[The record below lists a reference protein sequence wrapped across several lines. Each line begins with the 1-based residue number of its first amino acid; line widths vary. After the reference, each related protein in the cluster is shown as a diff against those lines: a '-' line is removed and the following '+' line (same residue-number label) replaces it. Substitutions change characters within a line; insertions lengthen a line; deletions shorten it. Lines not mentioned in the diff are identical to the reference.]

1 MCARSYPD
9 VIPPPSSDAAD
20 VKIKGNDRWFEDDD
34 FNKASDDADLFD
46 VEEGHDDVSVT
57 SFGGEVG
64 GRTKKDKHS
73 TKTKPT
79 LKFNEVDD
87 HARKASDRL
96 MDSFSEL
103 TAYLKRSWPQDRFNE
118 IMLARAIVVW
128 MSTQRMDT
136 PCVGDMESPRG
147 VMQLNCHAFAFRIES
162 NRKAGL
168 QCAIIT
174 GLVKAARYEPGDTKL
189 PTTNWTAVY
198 CGDFG
203 WQIVHPFWI
212 CRALF
217 GQNLGGW
224 TKVEADGKSMRQQE
238 KAAGGIV
245 RNTFQDRY
253 FMPKPSEFL
262 YEAFPFQK
270 DWQLVEP
277 KAQLK
282 TKEEFYKYPYL
293 LPPFHGQALTL
304 ESEQSCVLETVN
316 GFSRIQLKAKTTN
329 AHMLN
334 LQYELFKKDG
344 HDDSDDSKNVLARMV
359 FNSRA
364 NEHFI
369 FDVRFPRTGT
379 YKLVIYGGPYK
390 STALRLCE
398 VLIKCKQTMKD
409 FDLLPLSCE
418 HFGYGPGPVS
428 MEAGLMMPTKPSGLI
443 PVNKNDKKLT
453 TEIKFQIRDDF
464 VKHEQYSAAIHGG
477 EVGGRRAAKIDG
489 SDFVKGVNDESVSEK
504 EHVSVKITTEYQLV
518 ITVRLPQEGEFGVTI
533 HKAASVSGGLQ
544 EKAICNYLVSTLQY
558 HGAFYKAN
566 VKNIKAEM
574 TRVCSEPASGADM
587 KKKIENID
595 SLLNKARKEKIPDTD
610 EDVCM
615 AETMKEFLKCKDC
628 TYYVIATSVT
638 TSTCP
643 FEL

>member
-1 MCARSYPD
+1 MGCGGSTPPPPLLAPPPPHREPTPLPPDKAEVIIDTAVDEHELSSTEETYPD
-9 VIPPPSSDAAD
+9 VIPPPSSEATD

-34 FNKASDDADLFD
+34 FNKASDDADLFN
-46 VEEGHDDVSVT
+46 VEEGRDDISVT
-57 SFGGEVG
+57 SLGWEVG

-73 TKTKPT
+73 TKAKPT

-96 MDSFSEL
+96 MDSFREL
-103 TAYLKRSWPQDRFNE
+103 TAYLKRSGSQDRFNE

-136 PCVGDMESPRG
+136 PCVGDIESPRG
-147 VMQLNCHAFAFRIES
+147 VMQLVKERRMTYTTCYALLCRFLMLINNLELT
-162 NRKAGL
+162 L
-168 QCAIIT
+168 QCAIIN
-174 GLVKAARYEPGDTKL
+174 GLVKAARYEPGNTKL

-217 GQNLGGW
+217 GNNIGGW
-224 TKVEADGKSMRQQE
+224 TKVEADGKLMRQKE
-238 KAAGGIV
+238 KAFGGIV

-270 DWQLVEP
+270 DWQMVKPE
-277 KAQLK
+277 AHLK

-293 LPPFHGQALTL
+293 LPPFHGQALNL
-304 ESEQSCVLETVN
+304 ESEQSCILETVN

-334 LQYELFKKDG
+334 LQYELFKKDE

-428 MEAGLMMPTKPSGLI
+428 MEAGLMMPTKPNGLI
-443 PVNKNDKKLT
+443 PVNTNDKKLS

-464 VKHEQYSAAIHGG
+464 VKHEQYSASIHGG
-477 EVGGRRAAKIDG
+477 EVGGRRASKIDG

-504 EHVSVKITTEYQLV
+504 KHVSVKITTENQLV
-518 ITVRLPQEGEFGVTI
+518 ITVRLPREGEFGVTI
-533 HKAASVSGGLQ
+533 HKAASVSGEQQ

-558 HGAFYKAN
+558 HGTFYK
-566 VKNIKAEM
+566 VW
-574 TRVCSEPASGADM
+574 
-587 KKKIENID
+587 
-595 SLLNKARKEKIPDTD
+595 
-610 EDVCM
+610 
-615 AETMKEFLKCKDC
+615 
-628 TYYVIATSVT
+628 
-638 TSTCP
+638 
-643 FEL
+643 